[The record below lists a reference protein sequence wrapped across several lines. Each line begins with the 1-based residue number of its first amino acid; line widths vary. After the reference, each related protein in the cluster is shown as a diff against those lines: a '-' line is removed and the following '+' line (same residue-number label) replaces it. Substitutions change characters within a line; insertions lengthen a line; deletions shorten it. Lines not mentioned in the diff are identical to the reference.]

1 MRSGEQPDS
10 ADLPDRAA
18 DAATPPEGAR
28 VDQQANL
35 SLGST
40 AVQAGRDVTFIAEQH
55 VHRTPAAE
63 RPTSARHPGER
74 PATARDEFGDL
85 VDALLE
91 VESIRD
97 DTARSTVLA
106 LLPVRIASS
115 VPHHPRA
122 RLHVIGLVRT
132 CLDHENGLLEL
143 VTVLREV
150 EGDSLAIRRLEALT
164 RGWTNS

>member
-1 MRSGEQPDS
+1 MRSGETSDIPDG
-10 ADLPDRAA
+10 AVPPFEGPRAA
-18 DAATPPEGAR
+18 

-35 SLGST
+35 SHGST

-55 VHRTPAAE
+55 VHQ
-63 RPTSARHPGER
+63 TSANEQS
-74 PATARDEFGDL
+74 PAPRRTGPRDDFVDL

-97 DTARSTVLA
+97 DLARSAVLA
-106 LLPVRIASS
+106 LLPIHIAGS

-132 CLDHENGLLEL
+132 CLDHENGLHDL
-143 VTVLREV
+143 VAVLREI
-150 EGDSLAIRRLEALT
+150 EGDSLPIRRLEART
-164 RGWTNS
+164 RRWTNS